1 MSFAFYT
8 YVNFIDTLLDNFLS
22 VWIAGGTKDLKIY
35 ADLALLSVE
44 GDEHVARVTNLHSA
58 TLGYSAVIY
67 GDMFGEDDMI
77 HTWKEVWKNLKKD
90 EHLPEKLVAFLNS
103 LSAEC

>member
-1 MSFAFYT
+1 MKSYWISFF
-8 YVNFIDTLLDNFLS
+8 S
-22 VWIAGGTKDLKIY
+22 VWIIGGTKDLKIY

-67 GDMFGEDDMI
+67 GDMHGEDEMI
-77 HTWKEVWKNLKKD
+77 DTWKEVWKNLKKD
-90 EHLPEKLVAFLNS
+90 EHLPEKLVAFLNV
-103 LSAEC
+103 LSADCSHRNS